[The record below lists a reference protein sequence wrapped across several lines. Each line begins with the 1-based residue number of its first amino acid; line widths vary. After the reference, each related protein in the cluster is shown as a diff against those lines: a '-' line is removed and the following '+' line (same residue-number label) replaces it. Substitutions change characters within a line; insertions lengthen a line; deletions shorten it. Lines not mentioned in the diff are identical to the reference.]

1 MNKAFLLFVLPVAM
15 AYAASSYAGKEEKV
29 EWSRVPLAVQK
40 TITENARGGKIDEI
54 EKEME
59 THNGKTITVYE
70 ADVRKPDGN
79 KFEIKVAE
87 HGKLIKIDD

>member
-59 THNGKTITVYE
+59 TQNRKTITV
-70 ADVRKPDGN
+70 
-79 KFEIKVAE
+79 
-87 HGKLIKIDD
+87 

>member
-1 MNKAFLLFVLPVAM
+1 MNKAFSLLALPVAM

-54 EKEME
+54 EREME
-59 THNGKTITVYE
+59 TQNGKTLTVYE
-70 ADVRKPDGN
+70 ADVRKPEGN
-79 KFEIKVAE
+79 EFEIQAAE
-87 HGKLIKIDD
+87 DGKLIKIDD